1 MDFEECI
8 MDEKQEQK
16 FHQMTE
22 EPVSR
27 LIGRLA
33 LPCIISMLVTAFYN
47 MADTFFVGMLKSN
60 SATGAVGV
68 VFSMMAIIQ
77 AVGFFFGHGSG
88 NFISRELGRQNF
100 EEASNMAATGFFSAL
115 ATGILI
121 CVLGQVFLEPLAYL
135 LGSTDTILPYAKDY
149 LRVILFGA
157 PWMTASL
164 VLNNQLRFQGSAA
177 YAMVGIASG
186 AVLNI
191 GLDPLLI
198 FVFGMGVAGAA
209 WATIISQFVSFC
221 LLLVGC
227 TKGGNLH
234 IHISR
239 VQLKWSY
246 FEMIIKGGLPSLA
259 RQGLASVATICLN
272 RAAGSFGDAAIAAM
286 SVVQRIMMFGGS
298 AMIGFGQ
305 GFQPV
310 CGFNYGAKLYHR
322 VKEGFW
328 FCVKTSTVFLLA
340 VGALGFVFAPQLVAL
355 FRDDPNVIAYGAVA
369 LRFQC
374 VTFCFQGWVVMS
386 NMMLQTI
393 GRTVPATFLA
403 MARQGVFFI
412 PLVWILSTSLG
423 MLGVQMTQM
432 AADCLT
438 LVCAVPIQLKVLR
451 EMSAPPKSLS

>member
-1 MDFEECI
+1 ME
-8 MDEKQEQK
+8 EKQEQK

-22 EPVSR
+22 EPVGQ
-27 LIGRLA
+27 LICRLA

-68 VFSMMAIIQ
+68 VFSLMAIIQ

-88 NFISRELGRQNF
+88 NFISRELGKHNY

-115 ATGILI
+115 AAGLLI
-121 CVLGQVFLEPLAYL
+121 CVLGQIFLEPLAYL
-135 LGSTDTILPYAKDY
+135 LGSTDTILPYAKAY
-149 LRVILFGA
+149 LRVILIGA

-209 WATIISQFVSFC
+209 WATIFSQFVSFC
-221 LLLVGC
+221 LLLIGC

-246 FEMIIKGGLPSLA
+246 YAMIIKGGLPSLA

-272 RAAGSFGDAAIAAM
+272 QAAGPFGDAAIAAM
-286 SVVQRIMMFGGS
+286 SVVQRIMMFGAS

-310 CGFNYGAKLYHR
+310 CGFNYGARLYHR

-328 FCVKTSTVFLLA
+328 FCVKTSTVFLFA
-340 VGALGFVFAPQLVAL
+340 VGTLGFIFAPQLVAL
-355 FRDDPNVIAYGAVA
+355 FRDDPQVIAYGATA

-393 GRTVPATFLA
+393 GRTAPATFLA

-412 PLVWILSTSLG
+412 PLVWILSAAFG
-423 MLGVQMTQM
+423 MLGIQMTQTVS
-432 AADCLT
+432 DCLT
-438 LVCAVPIQLKVLR
+438 LICAIPIQLKVLR
-451 EMSAPPKSLS
+451 ELSASPDRV

>member
-1 MDFEECI
+1 ME
-8 MDEKQEQK
+8 EKQEQK

-22 EPVSR
+22 EPVGQ
-27 LIGRLA
+27 LICRLA

-68 VFSMMAIIQ
+68 VFSLMAIIQ

-88 NFISRELGRQNF
+88 NFISRELGKHNY

-115 ATGILI
+115 AAGLLI
-121 CVLGQVFLEPLAYL
+121 CVLGQIFLEPLAYL
-135 LGSTDTILPYAKDY
+135 LGSTDTILPYAKAY
-149 LRVILFGA
+149 LRVILIGA

-209 WATIISQFVSFC
+209 WATIFSQFVSFC
-221 LLLVGC
+221 LLLIGC

-246 FEMIIKGGLPSLA
+246 YAMIIKGGLPSLA

-272 RAAGSFGDAAIAAM
+272 QAARSYGDAAIAAM
-286 SVVQRIMMFGGS
+286 SVVQRIMMFGAS

-310 CGFNYGAKLYHR
+310 CGFNYGARLYHR

-328 FCVKTSTVFLLA
+328 FCVKTSTVFLFA
-340 VGALGFVFAPQLVAL
+340 VGTLGFIFAPQLVAL
-355 FRDDPNVIAYGAVA
+355 FRDDPQVIAYGATA

-393 GRTVPATFLA
+393 GRTAPATFLA
-403 MARQGVFFI
+403 VARQGVFFI
-412 PLVWILSTSLG
+412 PLVWILSAAFG
-423 MLGVQMTQM
+423 MLGIQMTQTVS
-432 AADCLT
+432 DCLT
-438 LVCAVPIQLKVLR
+438 LICAIPIQLKVLR
-451 EMSAPPKSLS
+451 ELSASPDRV